1 LNPSFLRIVKSLSP
15 TQSLVLLILF
25 GLAVAGWFYGL
36 HWKRI
41 AAGDLFSSDEKL
53 MVRLQDQIT
62 ALSEE
67 NDSLHKRLR
76 DLEGTEGA
84 GTKPEPTGVAESGVA
99 APFEPI
105 VLPSSVGPSLPAP
118 PQKIETH

>member
-1 LNPSFLRIVKSLSP
+1 LNPSFSRAVKSLSP
-15 TQSLVLLILF
+15 IQSLVFLSLF
-25 GLAVAGWFYGL
+25 GLAIAGWFYGL

-53 MVRLQDQIT
+53 MVRLQDQIS

-76 DLEGTEGA
+76 DLEGTEA
-84 GTKPEPTGVAESGVA
+84 SEAKQDPTGVAESGVV

-105 VLPSSVGPSLPAP
+105 VLPSSGGPSLPAP